1 MPSEGGTSASLP
13 RKPRSL
19 RVFSKS
25 VVMVAPPEGGQ
36 RGLSRVVLRDGIGI
50 GILRALRCGLLQLLH
65 DAGAYLPIAD
75 LDLCLLLVLE
85 DLDLALG
92 AMQLAL
98 NLDVVAFLQVLCV
111 VRGLAEGDDA

>member
-25 VVMVAPPEGGQ
+25 VVMIAPPEGGQ

-50 GILRALRCGLLQLLH
+50 GILRALRCGLRQLLD
-65 DAGAYLPIAD
+65 DASAYLPTPALDRGLLPALAD
-75 LDLCLLLVLE
+75 LGVVLGATQLT
-85 DLDLALG
+85 LDLH
-92 AMQLAL
+92 
-98 NLDVVAFLQVLCV
+98 VVAFLQVLRV
-111 VRGLAEGDDA
+111 VGGLAEGDD